1 MFALVD
7 GNTFFA
13 SCERVF
19 RPDLRHAPVV
29 VLSNNDGCVV
39 AASPEAKALKI
50 PMGIA
55 FFKVEKFCE
64 QQGVAVF
71 SSNYELYGDLSARM
85 MKTIAG
91 MTPSI
96 EVYSIDECFAD
107 VSGIRDCV
115 ALGAEIK
122 RRVWQWVGIPVCV
135 GIAPT
140 KTLAKFAN
148 HLAKKNPEFR
158 GVCDWN
164 RIGRAARE
172 GWMKRY
178 SASEIWGV
186 GRRMSAKLAE
196 MNIRS
201 VFDFYRADA
210 ALIRSRFSVM
220 AERTLRELRGA
231 PSIEISDIASERQ
244 QILRSRSFGAAVT
257 SQKELLAALSY
268 HLETAAQELRAQ
280 KSFAGAVGVFFSS
293 SRFRDDVPG
302 YSAWDVVPLSRPTAD
317 TARLAAATRWL
328 LRRLYRDGI
337 EYKRAGVVLMDLS
350 GGEAQQ
356 DLFAGCDSPKRLA
369 LMRTLDGINERFG
382 RHAIYGGVQNIGAGW
397 RMRRERMSPRYTTR
411 WSEMLKVA

>member
-1 MFALVD
+1 
-7 GNTFFA
+7 
-13 SCERVF
+13 
-19 RPDLRHAPVV
+19 
-29 VLSNNDGCVV
+29 
-39 AASPEAKALKI
+39 
-50 PMGIA
+50 
-55 FFKVEKFCE
+55 
-64 QQGVAVF
+64 
-71 SSNYELYGDLSARM
+71 
-85 MKTIAG
+85 
-91 MTPSI
+91 
-96 EVYSIDECFAD
+96 
-107 VSGIRDCV
+107 
-115 ALGAEIK
+115 
-122 RRVWQWVGIPVCV
+122 
-135 GIAPT
+135 
-140 KTLAKFAN
+140 
-148 HLAKKNPEFR
+148 
-158 GVCDWN
+158 
-164 RIGRAARE
+164 
-172 GWMKRY
+172 
-178 SASEIWGV
+178 
-186 GRRMSAKLAE
+186 

-350 GGEAQQ
+350 GGGAQQ

-382 RHAIYGGVQNIGAGW
+382 RHAIHGGVQNIGAGW